1 MRLNLSSI
9 RKTLGKDADI
19 VYHDFK
25 LGKVN
30 HLVDL
35 LKYYHPDVMN
45 LNNEIRF
52 NNGELR
58 KIPGNRRREGRRF
71 RPG

>member
-1 MRLNLSSI
+1 MRIKLSSI
-9 RKTLGKDADI
+9 RKTLGKKDADI

-25 LGKVN
+25 LGKIN
-30 HLVDL
+30 NLVDL

-45 LNNEIRF
+45 VNNEVRF

-58 KIPGNRRREGRRF
+58 KNETKKEKPF
-71 RPG
+71 